1 MTLLELLNL
10 MRQHIKLMIVLPVMC
25 ALAVG
30 IYCFGFMADTFTAST
45 SMYVLVKS
53 DDVHT
58 TNSDLSASQMLTNDV
73 ATLIKSDRVMK
84 DSARDLKMD
93 SLQGYNVTVD
103 SQTTTRVIKLSV
115 SGKDAQSCA
124 SIANGLAK
132 NASKVAQEVM
142 DVQSVNVIDQ
152 AITPDHPS
160 GPNRT
165 MYTLVAFMAGLF
177 IALAVIVV
185 MDIMNVK
192 VRANELEELTGVPI
206 IGRIP
211 TLSKA
216 GK

>member
-1 MTLLELLNL
+1 MTLLELLGL
-10 MRQHIKLMIVLPVMC
+10 MRQHVKLMIVLPVVC
-25 ALAVG
+25 ALCMGV
-30 IYCFGFMADTFTAST
+30 YSFGFMADTFTAST

-53 DDVHT
+53 DDNHT
-58 TNSDLSASQMLTNDV
+58 TNSDLNASQMLTNDV

-84 DSARDLKMD
+84 DTAANLKMD
-93 SLQGYNVTVD
+93 TLQGYNITVD

-115 SGKDAQSCA
+115 SGNDAQSCA
-124 SIANGLAK
+124 LIANELTK

-152 AITPDHPS
+152 ASAPSKPS

-177 IALAVIVV
+177 IALAAIVV
-185 MDIMNVK
+185 LDMMNVK
-192 VRANELEELTGVPI
+192 VRSNELEELTGVPV

-211 TLSKA
+211 SLSKA